1 MKHENRYNFPIL
13 CSRTKSLGEIKSV
26 KISQSYLKKETASNK
41 TKLKATVEQPFNV
54 QVDTKKNILVYL
66 HKYLISIQIGDFSR
80 SVMRGVEGMSLV
92 ITLY

>member
-26 KISQSYLKKETASNK
+26 KISQSYLKKQTASI
-41 TKLKATVEQPFNV
+41 KLNLKPRLNNRSMCKLTP
-54 QVDTKKNILVYL
+54 KKNILVYL